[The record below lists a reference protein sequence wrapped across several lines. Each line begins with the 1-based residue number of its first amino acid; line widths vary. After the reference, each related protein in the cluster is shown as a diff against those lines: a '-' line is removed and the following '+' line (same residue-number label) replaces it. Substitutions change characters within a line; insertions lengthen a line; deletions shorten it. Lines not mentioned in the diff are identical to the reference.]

1 MMAGHRPVPID
12 VIASVGARHLASLH
26 VSDGFA
32 AVVRAEGVARVL
44 RAVIAIGGTVTVAV
58 AGDLLVGYV
67 TILPIEPIRWGGN
80 VYHRRWEALTE
91 GRELGSIE
99 VSRSWRGRKLGE
111 RLILSAFSGGT
122 LEATIVI
129 SQELSWHWDYENLH
143 MTKREYRA
151 MLVRL
156 LGKAGFQE
164 FHTDDPNIASDHANI
179 FMARIG
185 PLVSAQERE
194 RFHALLVTGQS
205 Y

>member
-1 MMAGHRPVPID
+1 MMADHCPVPID
-12 VIASVGARHLASLH
+12 VIASAGARHLASLR
-26 VSDGFA
+26 VADGFA
-32 AVVRAEGVARVL
+32 AVVKAEGVARVL
-44 RAVIAIGGTVTVAV
+44 RDVAVGGGKVTAAV

-67 TILPIEPIRWGGN
+67 TILPIEPIRWEGR
-80 VYHRRWEALTE
+80 VYHRRWEALE
-91 GRELGSIE
+91 QGRELGSIE

-111 RLILSAFSGGT
+111 RLVLAAVAGGA

-129 SQELSWHWDYENLH
+129 SQELSWHWDYEHLH

-164 FHTDDPNIASDHANI
+164 FHTDDPNITSDHANI

-185 PLVSAQERE
+185 PLVPNQERE
-194 RFHALLVTGQS
+194 RFHDLLVTSQS

>member
-1 MMAGHRPVPID
+1 MMAGHCPVPID
-12 VIASVGARHLASLH
+12 VIASIGARHLASLR

-32 AVVRAEGVARVL
+32 AVVKADGVAHVL
-44 RAVIAIGGTVTVAV
+44 RAVVAIGGTVTVAV

-67 TILPIEPIRWGGN
+67 TILPIEPIRWEGS
-80 VYHRRWEALTE
+80 VYHRRWEALDE

-111 RLILSAFSGGT
+111 RLVLSAVAGGA
-122 LEATIVI
+122 LDAAIVI
-129 SQELSWHWDYENLH
+129 SQELSWHWDYEDLH

-185 PLVSAQERE
+185 PLVSIQERE
-194 RFHALLVTGQS
+194 RFHALLVTRQS